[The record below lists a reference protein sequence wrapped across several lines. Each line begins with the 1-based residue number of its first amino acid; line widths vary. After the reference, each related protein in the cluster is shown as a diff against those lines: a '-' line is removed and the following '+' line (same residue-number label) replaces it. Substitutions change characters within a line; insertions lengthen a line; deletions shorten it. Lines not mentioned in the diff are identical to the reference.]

1 VTDVPDHG
9 RTKEAS
15 RESESFSLSAL
26 NSLSA
31 HVAILDESGAVVF
44 VNKAWRE
51 FAVANGADSNVAEG
65 ANYLDVCDSATGAEA
80 EQAAAF
86 AEGLRSVLSG
96 RQEEFALE
104 YPCHSPTEQRWFVGR
119 VTRFLAGGP
128 PRAVVAHE
136 NVTKRKRAE
145 EELRLRD
152 RAIAASSNGI
162 VITDPNRLDHPIIY
176 VNLAFERMTGY
187 AAEEVLGRNC
197 RFLQGADC
205 EQPALEELRA
215 ALGEAHECRVVLRN
229 YKKDGTMFWNE
240 LSVSPVRSEGGEPV
254 NFVGIQE
261 DITQR
266 VEAEEE
272 LRQSEERFRSLV
284 RYASDIVTVLGP
296 DGTVRYESS
305 SIERILGYSP
315 EELVGK
321 DAFGYVHPED
331 AERVRSVFAEALKN
345 QGVSSLVEFRFRH
358 ADGSWRYLEAVGSNL
373 LADPGVRGLVVNS
386 RDVTERKQADRE
398 RARLLAREQAARA
411 EAEAAQARLRDILDN
426 LTEGVLVT
434 DPQGRVIFAN
444 PAARAMLY
452 STNGDAPEELP
463 DPWEDFHLPEAVA
476 RCARDNESIEARV
489 RYEESYLRVRL
500 ECLVNTQRDDVLVV
514 MQDLSEGHRL
524 EANQQR
530 FLANAAHQLRTP
542 TMAIIGAAELL
553 ATGEDENPT
562 TRPRLLN
569 HIFSE
574 GRRMRRLS
582 DALLRLSRVGWDLR
596 EPDLELMDLEPA
608 AQRAAELMEPLME
621 SAGLR
626 VSVEGEGACV
636 LADPEWLQEILLVLL
651 SNAIKHSNRGGDIRL
666 RASGNTVTV
675 EDEGAGISEVDLP
688 HVFERFYRG
697 KGSSEGFGLGLPICR
712 ELTER
717 MGGNISIRS
726 REGIGTI
733 ARIEL
738 PEADPD
744 AQRSDCRG

>member
-1 VTDVPDHG
+1 MTDVSDHG

-15 RESESFSLSAL
+15 RESESFALSAL

-31 HVAILDESGAVVF
+31 HVAILDESGTVVF
-44 VNKAWRE
+44 VNRAWRE
-51 FAVANGADSNVAEG
+51 FAEANDADSNVAEG
-65 ANYLDVCDSATGAEA
+65 ANYLRVCDSATGAEA

-86 AEGLRSVLSG
+86 AEGIRAVLSG

-119 VTRFLAGGP
+119 VTRFLDGGP

-136 NVTKRKRAE
+136 NVTERKRAE

-152 RAIAASSNGI
+152 RAIAASPNGI
-162 VITDPNRLDHPIIY
+162 VITDPKQIDNPIIY
-176 VNLAFERMTGY
+176 VNPAFERMTGY
-187 AAEEVLGRNC
+187 AAAEVLGRNC
-197 RFLQGADC
+197 RFLQGTDR

-215 ALGEAHECRVVLRN
+215 ALGENRESRVVLRN
-229 YKKDGTMFWNE
+229 YKKDGTMFWNQ
-240 LSVSPVRSEGGEPV
+240 LSVSPVRGEGGEPT

-261 DITQR
+261 DITR
-266 VEAEEE
+266 RIEAEEE

-315 EELVGK
+315 EDLVGK
-321 DAFGYVHPED
+321 NAFDYVHPED
-331 AERVRSVFAEALKN
+331 AERVRSVFAEALEE
-345 QGVSSLVEFRFRH
+345 QGVSSQVEFRFRH
-358 ADGSWRYLEAVGSNL
+358 ADGSWRYLEAVGNNL

-386 RDVTERKQADRE
+386 RDVTERKQAERE
-398 RARLLAREQAARA
+398 RAGLLAREQAARA

-426 LTEGVLVT
+426 LTEGVLVA
-434 DPQGRVIFAN
+434 DPRGRVIFAN
-444 PAARAMLY
+444 PASRAMLY

-463 DPWEDFHLPEAVA
+463 NPWEDFHLPEAVA
-476 RCARDNESIEARV
+476 RCARDKESIEARV

-500 ECLVNTQRDDVLVV
+500 ECLVNTPRDDVLVV

-542 TMAIIGAAELL
+542 TMAIMGAAELL
-553 ATGEDENPT
+553 ATGEDENPA

-596 EPDLELMDLEPA
+596 EPDLELVDLEPA
-608 AQRAAELMEPLME
+608 AQQAAELMEPLVE

-636 LADPEWLQEILLVLL
+636 LADSEWLQEILLVLL

-666 RASGNTVTV
+666 RTRGNTVIV
-675 EDEGAGISEVDLP
+675 EDEGAGISAVDLP

-726 REGIGTI
+726 REGIGTT
-733 ARIEL
+733 ARVEL

-744 AQRSDCRG
+744 AQRTDRRG